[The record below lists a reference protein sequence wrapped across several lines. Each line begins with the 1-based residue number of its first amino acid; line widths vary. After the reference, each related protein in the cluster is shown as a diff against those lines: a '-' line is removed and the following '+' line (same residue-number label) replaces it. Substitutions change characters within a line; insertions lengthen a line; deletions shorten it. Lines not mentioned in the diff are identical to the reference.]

1 MNSFKSFV
9 RVTTII
15 AVLVTVS
22 AVVVAHADDA
32 RRVKGIIL
40 VIGDGMGINQVR
52 SADIYSRQIMEKPLS
67 ITSIA
72 TRGTTTTYSANSQV
86 TDSAAAATAL
96 LTGHKANNGTINV
109 SPDGRRLFT
118 IGHAVRKAGMSVGVL
133 STARLTHAT
142 PAGVY
147 SHSLRRDDENSIAEQ
162 LVEFAPEVAMAG
174 GLRHFIPQDQQGSKR
189 SDGKNLVDV
198 MKANGYTHVTSAE
211 ELKTVDPTKTGKL
224 VGLFSMSHMAY
235 DLDRQNVLELQK
247 QPRLADMTKAA
258 LSVLERNPK
267 GFFVMIEGGRIDH
280 ACHSH
285 DIKASIY
292 ETLAFDEAVKV
303 ALDYQKAHPDVLV
316 LVTADH
322 ETGGLGLGRGMEYAL
337 DLAALKP
344 IKNSLGYVAK
354 KVKKDPTKFEELLQ
368 AAGFEFA
375 EKEKALLL
383 KHAPTSGTSDL
394 AELNEYPKIDRYF
407 LSWIQYSLASIETE
421 RAKIGW
427 TSFVHTAQPVMTYAV
442 GPYEQEFS
450 GAYDNTD
457 IPKKMAELL
466 KVTLEQPASSIE
478 TSAK

>member
-1 MNSFKSFV
+1 MNILKKFIKVSV
-9 RVTTII
+9 MI
-15 AVLVTVS
+15 ALIVTVS

-32 RRVKGIIL
+32 RGVKGIIL
-40 VIGDGMGINQVR
+40 LIGDGMGINQVR
-52 SADIYSRQIMEKPLS
+52 SAEIYSRQIMDKPLS

-96 LTGHKANNGTINV
+96 YTGHKTNNGTINV
-109 SPDGRRLFT
+109 LPDGSRLFT
-118 IGHAVRKAGMSVGVL
+118 IGHAAKKAGMSVGVL
-133 STARLTHAT
+133 STSRLTDAT

-147 SHSLRRDDENSIAEQ
+147 SRSPKREDENFIAEQ
-162 LVEFAPEVAMAG
+162 LVEFSPEVAMAG
-174 GLRHFIPQDQQGSKR
+174 GLRHFIPQDREGSKR
-189 SDGKNLVDV
+189 SDSKNLVDM
-198 MKANGYTHVTSAE
+198 MKAKGYTYVTSTDD
-211 ELKTVDPTKTGKL
+211 LKATDPAKTDKL
-224 VGLFSMSHMAY
+224 FGLFAMSHLDY
-235 DLDRQNVLELQK
+235 DLDRQNVPELQN
-247 QPRLADMTKAA
+247 QPRLGDMTKAA

-344 IKNSLGYVAK
+344 IKNSLDYVAK
-354 KVKKDPTKFEELLQ
+354 KVKKDPTKFEESLQ
-368 AAGFEFA
+368 AAGFEFT

-383 KHAPTSGTSDL
+383 RHAPAEGTKGL
-394 AELNEYPKIDRYF
+394 TELNEYPKIDRYF
-407 LSWIQYSLASIETE
+407 LSWIQYSLASIESE

-442 GPYEQEFS
+442 GPHEQKFS